1 MNALYLHVVAFL
13 ITKYTTS
20 YVNFELT
27 LKQMEKKLK
36 VSLKQLYGYLYAVI
50 ILQLC
55 EQCVPATPY
64 CQPRLKL
71 VPMCGGVNLIKR
83 NFVLHKRVFS
93 RKGTI
98 ALGCLIAKIF
108 PFYYDF
114 NMEAS

>member
-1 MNALYLHVVAFL
+1 M
-13 ITKYTTS
+13 
-20 YVNFELT
+20 
-27 LKQMEKKLK
+27 KQMEKKLK
-36 VSLKQLYGYLYAVI
+36 VSLKQLHGYLYAVI

-98 ALGCLIAKIF
+98 ALGCLNCKDF
-108 PFYYDF
+108 PFLLRF
-114 NMEAS
+114 

>member
-36 VSLKQLYGYLYAVI
+36 VSLKQLHGYLYAVI
-50 ILQLC
+50 ILQ
-55 EQCVPATPY
+55 
-64 CQPRLKL
+64 LKL

>member
-36 VSLKQLYGYLYAVI
+36 VSLKQLHDYLYAVI

-98 ALGCLIAKIF
+98 ALGCLNCKDF
-108 PFYYDF
+108 PFLLRF
-114 NMEAS
+114 